1 MDDAMDGAM
10 AGDVETPEKR
20 KLKARHPVAKFGK
33 LGPRVLI
40 DLDPEPEKQEQE
52 QEQDI
57 STVEIISSEPT
68 QEVEQTSLVTTS
80 PVISELE
87 QELEQEQD
95 QETVEQDQETVEQE
109 QEVDQEQ
116 KLGLMD
122 IASSEPAKE
131 QEEQDLELERLM
143 SLVDSKPALLEQNP
157 YLNDLACENAFGD
170 GLIYEPVVVDDRAP
184 GEGRYNIAWP
194 DGRLESR
201 WGPGAR

>member
-10 AGDVETPEKR
+10 DGDVETPEKR

-80 PVISELE
+80 PIISELE
-87 QELEQEQD
+87 QEVEQEQD
-95 QETVEQDQETVEQE
+95 Q
-109 QEVDQEQ
+109 DQEQ

-122 IASSEPAKE
+122 IVSSEPAKE
-131 QEEQDLELERLM
+131 EEEQDLERERPM
-143 SLVDSKPALLEQNP
+143 DLVDSKPALLEQEP
-157 YLNDLACENAFGD
+157 GLNDLAHENAFGD
-170 GLIYEPVVVDDRAP
+170 GLLYEPVVVDDPAP
-184 GEGRYNIAWP
+184 GDGRYNIAWP